1 MHVIAM
7 SMSRFCGVLV
17 SSKVSPLAMISGS
30 LVGSL
35 LSTLLLAAAADT
47 LVWALFLG
55 TGEL

>member
-1 MHVIAM
+1 MIAM
-7 SMSRFCGVLV
+7 SVSRFCGVLV
-17 SSKVSPLAMISGS
+17 SSKVSPLAMITGS